1 MCSSSAA
8 QAGLCDFAVAG
19 SEVTIVGEQR
29 PPDFPDELD
38 GRTLRWVEG
47 SILERRAY
55 VEAGVVG
62 AHAVILG
69 SLQAENYKDA
79 DARTLTSLLSKCAAG
94 SESVSRAP
102 NWGVIYAS
110 FILPGGAVVQD
121 IVNGYNGT
129 TAAGQRPPHIVA
141 CIQAPE
147 TVQTAGHVLRELARR
162 RLTAEL
168 LQPGTMVTGM
178 LLQVAHE
185 PLLADALS
193 ELIDTCKGNE
203 VYLRRPERYGLNA
216 SSRPHSFAALCE
228 LARFR
233 GETCLGFVTGDGK
246 LVLAPDA
253 SHSTYL
259 GKDAR
264 IVVLAFS

>member
-1 MCSSSAA
+1 M
-8 QAGLCDFAVAG
+8 
-19 SEVTIVGEQR
+19 
-29 PPDFPDELD
+29 
-38 GRTLRWVEG
+38 
-47 SILERRAY
+47 
-55 VEAGVVG
+55 
-62 AHAVILG
+62 
-69 SLQAENYKDA
+69 
-79 DARTLTSLLSKCAAG
+79 
-94 SESVSRAP
+94 
-102 NWGVIYAS
+102 
-110 FILPGGAVVQD
+110 VQD